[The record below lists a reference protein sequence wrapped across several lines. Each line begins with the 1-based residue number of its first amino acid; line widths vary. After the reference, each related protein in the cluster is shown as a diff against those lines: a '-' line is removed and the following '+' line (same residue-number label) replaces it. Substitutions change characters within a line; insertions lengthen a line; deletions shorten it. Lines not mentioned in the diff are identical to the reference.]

1 MRLLDYAPQLWAH
14 SAGKSQ
20 EKKKNS
26 AKAFVTDFEE
36 QVAVL

>member
-20 EKKKNS
+20 EKKNS

>member
-20 EKKKNS
+20 EKKKQRKGICN
-26 AKAFVTDFEE
+26 
-36 QVAVL
+36 